1 MTIPAAPNSVSFS
14 QIQAE
19 MGGSNPI
26 SLSEYYAGGGL
37 TKSNIGGFAPN
48 GIPTSG
54 TISVNDFRGAQNIG
68 ETHTS
73 TLTFTQATNFL
84 GETYYAGYAQYNT
97 GSSRTNAQMT
107 QGSYAPSFQITQACF
122 TRTTAKG
129 GSTTDVYEFTGG
141 TSPLGTTA
149 PIANSDTG
157 IFKTLKHGSMTLN
170 RSQGTFI
177 SPVGSLYPSSPASSF
192 EVKWP
197 STAPGFSMDTST
209 SGTRT
214 LVLDCI

>member
-54 TISVNDFRGAQNIG
+54 AISVNDFRGAQNIG
-68 ETHTS
+68 EVHTS
-73 TLTFTQATNFL
+73 TITVGYGQIFNTQYYGYGIYAT
-84 GETYYAGYAQYNT
+84 G
-97 GSSRTNAQMT
+97 GSITNSQMT
-107 QGSYAPSFQITQACF
+107 QGSQAPSFSITQAAF
-122 TRTTAKG
+122 ETISSK
-129 GSTTDVYEFTGG
+129 GSTSQNYTLIGSA
-141 TSPLGTTA
+141 SPA
-149 PIANSDTG
+149 AAISNSDTA
-157 IFKTLKHGSMTLN
+157 IFKTLTDGSMTLN

>member
-73 TLTFTQATNFL
+73 TVTIGYGQIFNTIYY
-84 GETYYAGYAQYNT
+84 GYGTYTT
-97 GSSRTNAQMT
+97 GSITNSQMT
-107 QGSYAPSFQITQACF
+107 QGSQAPSFSISQAAF
-122 TRTTAKG
+122 ESVATK
-129 GSTTDVYEFTGG
+129 GSTSQNYTLIGSA
-141 TSPLGTTA
+141 SPA
-149 PIANSDTG
+149 AAISNSDTA
-157 IFKTLKHGSMTLN
+157 IFKTLTDGSMTLN
-170 RSQGTFI
+170 RSQGTFR
-177 SPVGSLYPSSPASSF
+177 SPAGTHFPTSPATSF
-192 EVKWP
+192 EVQWP
-197 STAPGFSMDTST
+197 TTAPGFSFNSST

-214 LVLDCI
+214 LTLDCI

>member
-73 TLTFTQATNFL
+73 TVTIGYGQIFNTIYY
-84 GETYYAGYAQYNT
+84 GYGTYTT
-97 GSSRTNAQMT
+97 GSITNSQMT
-107 QGSYAPSFQITQACF
+107 QGSQAPSFSITQAAF
-122 TRTTAKG
+122 ETISSK
-129 GSTTDVYEFTGG
+129 GSTSQNYTLIGSA
-141 TSPLGTTA
+141 SPA
-149 PIANSDTG
+149 AAISNSDTA
-157 IFKTLKHGSMTLN
+157 IFKTLTDGSMTLN
-170 RSQGTFI
+170 RSQGTFR
-177 SPVGSLYPSSPASSF
+177 SPAGTHFPTSPATSF
-192 EVKWP
+192 EVQWP
-197 STAPGFSMDTST
+197 TTAPGFSFNSST

-214 LVLDCI
+214 LTLDCI